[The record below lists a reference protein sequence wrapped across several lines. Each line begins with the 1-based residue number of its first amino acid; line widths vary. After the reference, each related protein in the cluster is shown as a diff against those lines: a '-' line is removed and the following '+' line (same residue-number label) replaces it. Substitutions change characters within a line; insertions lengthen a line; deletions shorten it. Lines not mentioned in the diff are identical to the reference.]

1 MRQHTIA
8 LTERERLLGEGC
20 NAANRTKAAGL
31 RICHLIDEDW
41 IHPEC
46 ITRRGPL
53 QSRSGLEGVP
63 LRTGPFGWWKSGRS
77 APTLMEAYS
86 VSFVPTM
93 YRPSSPRHFRS
104 FTSPSSVSTPSLT
117 SAPRRSGNG
126 SSSRM
131 TQHER
136 QEKSDQQENGDD
148 WRGVGNSSRGVPD
161 PFRGQ
166 KTDQQWAIH
175 RRTLSHRE
183 SLTFTSVPRK
193 IICSLYA
200 PGRTMAATLFG
211 PILGALVTCISS

>member
-1 MRQHTIA
+1 
-8 LTERERLLGEGC
+8 
-20 NAANRTKAAGL
+20 
-31 RICHLIDEDW
+31 
-41 IHPEC
+41 
-46 ITRRGPL
+46 
-53 QSRSGLEGVP
+53 
-63 LRTGPFGWWKSGRS
+63 
-77 APTLMEAYS
+77 
-86 VSFVPTM
+86 M

-211 PILGALVTCISS
+211 PILGALVTCTVLDRHFRDGIPLIRAFSADSEFHVCIFRVLGQYGHVRGIRRSRNTRGYRDDIVDFVSPRQPDHEVGRALPGGDHLISVRP

>member
-41 IHPEC
+41 IHPES

-53 QSRSGLEGVP
+53 QSRSG
-63 LRTGPFGWWKSGRS
+63 
-77 APTLMEAYS
+77 
-86 VSFVPTM
+86 VPTM
-93 YRPSSPRHFRS
+93 YRPSSPRHFQS